1 MQEKI
6 PIFSVNTGKIEC
18 VDPVV
23 KTEAEWRASLP
34 EQTFAIARQQV
45 TEPAFTGAYHAS
57 HEDGI
62 FACACCGTDL
72 FDAKAK
78 FDSGTGWPS
87 FSSPVSSH
95 NVRTAE
101 DRGYGMVRTEV
112 LCARCG
118 AHLGHVFP
126 DGPRPTG
133 MRYCMNSAALKLVKR
148 PLPNRENTR

>member
-6 PIFSVNTGKIEC
+6 PIFSVKTGTVEL
-18 VDPVV
+18 VDPVE
-23 KTEAEWRASLP
+23 KIEADWKAMLP
-34 EQTFAIARQQV
+34 AETFAIARQQA
-45 TEPAFTGAYHAS
+45 TEPAFTGAYHDS

-72 FDAKAK
+72 FDVKAK

-87 FSSPVSSH
+87 FTSPVSSP

-101 DRGYGMVRTEV
+101 DKSHGMDRTEV
-112 LCARCG
+112 LCSRCG

-126 DGPRPTG
+126 DGPPPTG
-133 MRYCMNSAALKLVKR
+133 MRYCMNSGALKLVKR
-148 PLPNRENTR
+148 PAGT